1 MLSYAPYRRAW
12 VAPAHRDERS
22 GGDYVSRYYEEEWT
36 MIESVEAVEQIQW
49 FTPALKLISAILLG
63 LIIEFVVLPWL
74 ARAAQRTNWPG
85 DDLLIQALH
94 GVVLLWSILT
104 GFYLAWIDLLNQEV
118 PFTTIVTVPVLEQ
131 FIWVIV
137 MLSLTV
143 IVARVASEWLNIYGG
158 RGDIPSVSIL
168 KNIIRIIIASV
179 SILII
184 LEYLNI
190 SVTPAL
196 AALGVTG
203 LALSLALQET
213 LSNLFSGILLVA
225 SNQIR
230 PGNYVRLGSGEEGYV
245 TDINWR
251 TTKIRQLMNN
261 MVIVPNAVMTSA
273 IVLNYDEPE
282 QELSILFDVGVS
294 YDSDLDHVERVTI
307 EVAREIMEEIE
318 GGVPDV
324 DPFIRYN
331 QFAAYSINF
340 TVIMRGKEFVN
351 QYLIKHEF
359 VKRLHRRYREE
370 GIVIPFP
377 IQTLHS
383 LDSRGLE
390 VRYTGHSNGHSDRPS
405 SGTADGGGD
414 LHATP

>member
-1 MLSYAPYRRAW
+1 
-12 VAPAHRDERS
+12 
-22 GGDYVSRYYEEEWT
+22 

-49 FTPALKLISAILLG
+49 ITPLLRLGGAVLVG
-63 LIIEFVVLPWL
+63 LVIEFVLLPWL
-74 ARAAQRTNWPG
+74 GRLALRTDWPG
-85 DDLLIQALH
+85 DDLLVRAL
-94 GVVLLWSILT
+94 GGMALLWSILM
-104 GFYLAWIDLLNQEV
+104 GLYLAWLDLFNQEV
-118 PFTTIVTVPVLEQ
+118 PFSSLITVPFLEQ
-131 FIWVIV
+131 VITVIV
-137 MLSLTV
+137 MLSVTV
-143 IVARVASEWLNIYGG
+143 IVVRISSEWLNIYGG

-168 KNIIRIIIASV
+168 KNIIRLIIASV

-230 PGNYVRLGSGEEGYV
+230 PGNYVRLGTGEEGYV

-261 MVIVPNAVMTSA
+261 MVIVPNSVMTSA
-273 IVLNYDEPE
+273 IVVNYDEPE
-282 QELSILFDVGVS
+282 RELSILFDVGVS
-294 YDSDLDHVERVTI
+294 YDSDLEHVERVTV
-307 EVAREIMEEIE
+307 EVARQTMEDVE

-340 TVIMRGKEFVN
+340 TVIMRGREFVN

-359 VKRLHRRYREE
+359 VKRLHHRYREE

-377 IQTLHS
+377 IQTIHS

-390 VRYTGHSNGHSDRPS
+390 IQYPVQHNGYDDGS
-405 SGTADGGGD
+405 SRQSADAED
-414 LHATP
+414 QQQAAS

>member
-1 MLSYAPYRRAW
+1 
-12 VAPAHRDERS
+12 
-22 GGDYVSRYYEEEWT
+22 

-49 FTPALKLISAILLG
+49 LTPALKFAVAILIG
-63 LIIEFVVLPWL
+63 FIVEFVVLPWL
-74 ARAAQRTNWPG
+74 ARLAQRTDWPG
-85 DDLLIQALH
+85 DDLLVQALH
-94 GVVLLWSILT
+94 GAVMLWSALI
-104 GFYLAWIDLLNQEV
+104 GFYLAWIDLFNQEV
-118 PFTTIVTVPVLEQ
+118 PFATIITVPMLEQ
-131 FIWVIV
+131 IITVII
-137 MLSLTV
+137 MLSITV
-143 IVARVASEWLNIYGG
+143 VVVRISSEWLNIYGG

-168 KNIIRIIIASV
+168 KNIIRLIIASV

-184 LEYLNI
+184 LEYLDI

-225 SNQIR
+225 SNQVR
-230 PGNYVRLGSGEEGYV
+230 PGNYVRLGTGEEGYV

-251 TTKIRQLMNN
+251 TTKIRQLANN

-294 YDSDLDHVERVTI
+294 YDSDLEHVERVTI
-307 EVAREIMEEIE
+307 EVARETMEEVD
-318 GGVPDV
+318 GGMPDV

-370 GIVIPFP
+370 GINIPFP

-390 VRYTGHSNGHSDRPS
+390 IRQFVQHNGHNDAPPARA
-405 SGTADGGGD
+405 ADGESD
-414 LHATP
+414 LQATP

>member
-1 MLSYAPYRRAW
+1 LRRVAAPR
-12 VAPAHRDERS
+12 HS
-22 GGDYVSRYYEEEWT
+22 GGASLRCDHEEEWI
-36 MIESVEAVEQIQW
+36 MIESIEAVEQIQW
-49 FTPALKLISAILLG
+49 YTPALRFFGAILIG
-63 LIIEFVVLPWL
+63 FIIEFAVLPWFARL
-74 ARAAQRTNWPG
+74 ARRTDWPG
-85 DDLLIQALH
+85 DDLLVQALH
-94 GVVLLWSILT
+94 GIALLWSALAGLYI
-104 GFYLAWIDLLNQEV
+104 AWIDLFNQDARL
-118 PFTTIVTVPVLEQ
+118 TSIITLPVLEQ
-131 FIWVIV
+131 V
-137 MLSLTV
+137 LTV
-143 IVARVASEWLNIYGG
+143 ILMLSITVVVVRISSEWLNIYGG

-168 KNIIRIIIASV
+168 KNIIRLIIASV

-225 SNQIR
+225 SNQVR

-261 MVIVPNAVMTSA
+261 MIIVPNAVMTSA
-273 IVLNYDEPE
+273 IVVNYDEPE
-282 QELSILFDVGVS
+282 RELSILFDVGVS
-294 YDSDLDHVERVTI
+294 YDSDLEHVERVTI
-307 EVAREIMEEIE
+307 DVAREIMEEVD
-318 GGVPDV
+318 GGMPDV

-370 GIVIPFP
+370 GINIPFP

-390 VRYTGHSNGHSDRPS
+390 IRQFVHQNGHDEAPPARP
-405 SGTADGGGD
+405 ADGEND
-414 LHATP
+414 LQATP